1 MIAKIIT
8 AIDVCTDNYYGYW
21 KHNIYHAGIGD
32 IGKPFP
38 NTYKSVNDIVCDKER
53 NREKMPI
60 RKYYEVTCEVC
71 SKVINHY
78 SSYKPSLKQL
88 RKDCGIVRINNG
100 KIRIV
105 CKDCV
110 EAKSN
115 KDKGD

>member
-1 MIAKIIT
+1 
-8 AIDVCTDNYYGYW
+8 
-21 KHNIYHAGIGD
+21 
-32 IGKPFP
+32 
-38 NTYKSVNDIVCDKER
+38 
-53 NREKMPI
+53 MPI

-88 RKDCGIVRINNG
+88 RKDCRIVRINNG

-110 EAKSN
+110 EAKNN